1 MTLYNK
7 FKTYSL
13 DPNKI
18 SVVKGRLHPNRWYVV
33 VRNGGIELE
42 PNRYVIVRSSTEQ
55 WWYVFRGE
63 NVAYTCTKF
72 EDALNYLTGEV
83 K

>member
-18 SVVKGRLHPNRWYVV
+18 SVVRGRVV
-33 VRNGGIELE
+33 NHKWFINAG
-42 PNRYVIVRSSTEQ
+42 NSRYSVMVHT
-55 WWYVFRGE
+55 Y
-63 NVAYTCTKF
+63 
-72 EDALNYLTGEV
+72 EDAVNEINKLVSGHGQEKIV
-83 K
+83 

>member
-33 VRNGGIELE
+33 VRNGGIE
-42 PNRYVIVRSSTEQ
+42 YVGGT
-55 WWYVFRGE
+55 Y
-63 NVAYTCTKF
+63 
-72 EDALNYLTGEV
+72 EDAV
-83 K
+83 KEINKWVRLHEKTIFSSYGWLSGTQSVCYCP

>member
-18 SVVKGRLHPNRWYVV
+18 SVVKGRLHPN
-33 VRNGGIELE
+33 GGID
-42 PNRYVIVRSSTEQ
+42 YVGGT
-55 WWYVFRGE
+55 Y
-63 NVAYTCTKF
+63 
-72 EDALNYLTGEV
+72 EDAV
-83 K
+83 KEINKWVR

>member
-18 SVVKGRLHPNRWYVV
+18 SVVKGRLHQNRWYVV
-33 VRNGGIELE
+33 VRNGGIE
-42 PNRYVIVRSSTEQ
+42 YVGGT
-55 WWYVFRGE
+55 Y
-63 NVAYTCTKF
+63 
-72 EDALNYLTGEV
+72 EDAV
-83 K
+83 KEINKGDAWT

>member
-33 VRNGGIELE
+33 VRNGGIGYVGGTYEDAVKEINKWDALQ
-42 PNRYVIVRSSTEQ
+42 RYVRYEPIRVVRVGWSS
-55 WWYVFRGE
+55 
-63 NVAYTCTKF
+63 
-72 EDALNYLTGEV
+72 
-83 K
+83 

>member
-18 SVVKGRLHPNRWYVV
+18 SVFRGRLHPNRWYVV
-33 VRNGGIELE
+33 VRNGGIE
-42 PNRYVIVRSSTEQ
+42 YVGGT
-55 WWYVFRGE
+55 Y
-63 NVAYTCTKF
+63 
-72 EDALNYLTGEV
+72 EDAV
-83 K
+83 KEINKWVRLHEKTIFSSYGGIYGTQSVCYCP

>member
-18 SVVKGRLHPNRWYVV
+18 SVVRGRVV
-33 VRNGGIELE
+33 SHTWFI
-42 PNRYVIVRSSTEQ
+42 
-55 WWYVFRGE
+55 
-63 NVAYTCTKF
+63 NVGNSGYAVMAYTY
-72 EDALNYLTGEV
+72 EDAVNEV
-83 K
+83 NKLVR

>member
-13 DPNKI
+13 DTNKI

-33 VRNGGIELE
+33 VRNGG
-42 PNRYVIVRSSTEQ
+42 RYL
-55 WWYVFRGE
+55 RGRRKR
-63 NVAYTCTKF
+63 NKQMG
-72 EDALNYLTGEV
+72 ALT
-83 K
+83 